1 MMNTDDK
8 ELHLFLSG
16 IIKGIYMTRI
26 QSLEKPLTNIGQRL
40 NLLLIIL
47 MLLLSVSPIVP
58 KRIIFLNNRTYFYS
72 GCLGPWRRF
81 RDCWQFKG

>member
-8 ELHLFLSG
+8 ELRLFLSG

-47 MLLLSVSPIVP
+47 MLLLSVSPIMP
-58 KRIIFLNNRTYFYS
+58 KRIIF
-72 GCLGPWRRF
+72 
-81 RDCWQFKG
+81 